1 MPRLIVLTGPTAVG
15 KTELSISLAQKHNTH
30 IISCDS
36 RQFYREMKIGT
47 AAPTQKELQAVPHHF
62 IGHLSIHDYYNVSM
76 FEQDVLKLL
85 PELFE
90 NADTVIMT
98 GGSGM
103 YIDAVAYGIDELPDA
118 DETIRQQ
125 VKAELAKNGLE
136 GLQIWLQ
143 RLDPEHYET
152 IDKFNPNRMR
162 RAIEVCLQTGKP
174 FSELRKNQSKKRD
187 FEIEK
192 ICLVRPR
199 EELYHRI
206 NLRVDK
212 MMEQGLEKEA
222 RSLYKFRHLNA
233 LNTVGYK
240 ELFSYFD
247 GEISLEQAVT
257 DIKTHSRRY
266 AKRQLTW
273 FKRDESYRWVDVCD
287 DSSPLN
293 PPKGGL

>member
-85 PELFE
+85 PELFK

-152 IDKFNPNRMR
+152 IDRFNPNRMR

-199 EELYHRI
+199 EELYRRI

-222 RSLYKFRHLNA
+222 RSLYEFRHLNA

-293 PPKGGL
+293 PPKWGL

>member
-15 KTELSISLAQKHNTH
+15 KTDLSISLAQKYNTH

-36 RQFYREMKIGT
+36 RQFYREMHIGT
-47 AAPTQKELQAVPHHF
+47 AAPTQKELDAVPHHF

-85 PELFE
+85 PDLFKQS
-90 NADTVIMT
+90 DTVIMT

-103 YIDAVAYGIDELPDA
+103 YIDAVSYGIDDLPDA

-125 VKAELAKNGLE
+125 VKDELAKNGLE
-136 GLQIWLQ
+136 GLRVWLQ

-152 IDKFNPNRMR
+152 IDIHNPNRMR

-174 FSELRKNQSKKRD
+174 FSELRKNQNKERNFD
-187 FEIEK
+187 IEK
-192 ICLVRPR
+192 ICLMRSR
-199 EELYHRI
+199 EELYDRI
-206 NLRVDK
+206 NRRVDI
-212 MMEQGLEKEA
+212 MMEQGLEAEA
-222 RSLYKFRHLNA
+222 RSLFKFRDLNA

-273 FKRDESYRWVDVCD
+273 FKRDDSYRWVEAND
-287 DSSPLN
+287 DKLLCSL
-293 PPKGGL
+293 

>member
-47 AAPTQKELQAVPHHF
+47 AAPSQKELQAVPHHF

-85 PELFE
+85 PELFK
-90 NADTVIMT
+90 NSDTVIMT

-125 VKAELAKNGLE
+125 VKAELTKNGLE

-287 DSSPLN
+287 GSSPLN
-293 PPKGGL
+293 PPTG

>member
-47 AAPTQKELQAVPHHF
+47 AAPSQKELQAVPHHF

-85 PELFE
+85 PELFK
-90 NADTVIMT
+90 NSDTVIMT

-125 VKAELAKNGLE
+125 VKAELTKNGLE

-152 IDKFNPNRMR
+152 IDKFNPNRML

-287 DSSPLN
+287 GSSPLN
-293 PPKGGL
+293 PPTG

>member
-15 KTELSISLAQKHNTH
+15 KTELSISLAQKYNTH

-47 AAPTQKELQAVPHHF
+47 AAPSQKELQAVPHHF

-85 PELFE
+85 PELFK
-90 NADTVIMT
+90 NSDTVIMT

-125 VKAELAKNGLE
+125 VKAELTKNGLE

-222 RSLYKFRHLNA
+222 RSLYEFRHLNA

-273 FKRDESYRWVDVCD
+273 FKRDESYRWIDVCD
-287 DSSPLN
+287 GSSPLN
-293 PPKGGL
+293 PPKV